1 MWFCRMLRQALVIT
15 VLIAGAAGAFAGQN
29 SAARVR
35 TFAALPNWSGIWQ
48 SAAWPLDVSGRPP
61 GGEAQL
67 RELLQLIR
75 IPPYNAEWAAR
86 YEAGMKDAAAIA
98 ERNATFK
105 VCSRSFPALMEG
117 PLMFQVAVLPEETL
131 LFFENGQARHVYTDG
146 RGHPS
151 GDDLWPT
158 RLGDSI
164 GHWAGDTLLVDTIAR
179 SSSEPI
185 TPRAWFSMLSESA
198 HFTERIRL
206 VDANDLEDQLTI
218 QDPIALAA
226 PWRMTLRFKRV
237 TELNRLVEYNCT
249 ENDRNP
255 VVEGK
260 ITITTP

>member
-1 MWFCRMLRQALVIT
+1 MMLRHALTTTLLAI
-15 VLIAGAAGAFAGQN
+15 GAAASFAQQN
-29 SAARVR
+29 SAARVH
-35 TFAALPNWSGIWQ
+35 TFAGLPNWSGIWQ

-75 IPPYNAEWAAR
+75 LPPYNAEWAAR
-86 YEAGMKDAAAIA
+86 YEAGMKNAGAIA

-131 LFFENGQARHVYTDG
+131 VLFENGQARHVYTDG

-164 GHWAGDTLLVDTIAR
+164 GHWDGDTLRVDTIAR
-179 SSSEPI
+179 ISSEPL
-185 TPRAWFSMLSESA
+185 TPRAWFSMLSDSA
-198 HFTERIRL
+198 HFTERLRL

-218 QDPIALAA
+218 EDPIAFAST
-226 PWRMTLRFKRV
+226 WRMTLRFKRV
-237 TELNRLVEYNCT
+237 AEVNRLVEYNCT

-255 VVEGK
+255 VVDGK
-260 ITITTP
+260 ITITAP